1 VQAVILA
8 GGKGTRL
15 GNMEI
20 PKAMVKVGGTPV
32 LEHQINLLRK
42 YGVKDLVLC
51 VKHLSGQIKSYFGN
65 GSKFGVRITYSEERN
80 FLGTAGAVKFA
91 GKFIKGDF
99 VLLYGDVMLNVDIG
113 KLMRYHKAK
122 KGMATLVVRKSDHP
136 ADSDLIEMDSRGRIK
151 RILGKPKSGQKF
163 RNITNAAIY
172 VLGKKSLESVPAKK
186 PADFGRD
193 IFPAMIQKG
202 LPLYGY
208 FTDEYVKDMGTP
220 ERLEK
225 VRKDFM
231 AGRIL
236 KRKAVFIDRDGV
248 LNEEVDIVYKPS
260 QLKLIR
266 GSAEAVKMLRES
278 GYLVIAVTNQ
288 PVVARGM
295 VTEDDIAVIHARLSG
310 MLAKKGSKLD
320 AIYYCPHHPDKG
332 YHGENPK
339 YKIECECRKPKPG
352 MIMKAAADFCVE
364 PRSSYMVGDSTRD
377 ILAGKNAGCE
387 TILVRTGFAGKDGK
401 YKAKPDHVCDDLLSA
416 AKLII
421 KAHKA
426 R

>member
-1 VQAVILA
+1 
-8 GGKGTRL
+8 
-15 GNMEI
+15 
-20 PKAMVKVGGTPV
+20 
-32 LEHQINLLRK
+32 
-42 YGVKDLVLC
+42 
-51 VKHLSGQIKSYFGN
+51 
-65 GSKFGVRITYSEERN
+65 
-80 FLGTAGAVKFA
+80 
-91 GKFIKGDF
+91 
-99 VLLYGDVMLNVDIG
+99 
-113 KLMRYHKAK
+113 
-122 KGMATLVVRKSDHP
+122 
-136 ADSDLIEMDSRGRIK
+136 
-151 RILGKPKSGQKF
+151 
-163 RNITNAAIY
+163 
-172 VLGKKSLESVPAKK
+172 
-186 PADFGRD
+186 
-193 IFPAMIQKG
+193 MIQKG